1 MSEKATKA
9 VLRSL
14 GGDFTHIKDGGDHFI
29 GHEENDA
36 FGHKITSG
44 EGGEIIT
51 QGVNNSSTGDEY
63 DSPVTHKN
71 AEAAANYIKRSY
83 LGEETLAADTIAPK
97 GDAKEVTPS
106 KLGMM
111 ATVMNAMS
119 GMSAEDLNG
128 FMASMAQYGA
138 GRDWGV
144 PTGTAEHNQ
153 STIVAKP
160 SAATV
165 REDLDVMFNGTDLSE
180 EFKDKAG
187 TLFEAA
193 IEARLATEKV
203 RLEEDYAATIKEQM
217 ETFSEDLTNKLD
229 SYLDHVVESWMSE
242 NQVAIES
249 TLQTELTQDFIEGLK
264 NLFAEHY
271 IDVPADKVDVLESLA
286 EKVGVLESKLDEVL
300 VENNELRDAL
310 TEEKAVNIIEELSSD
325 LALTQKDKF
334 LKIAEGIEFNGDLDV
349 FAEKLST
356 IKESYFGNGQSQES
370 NILEESFEGDTQD
383 TTTYVDSGVNR
394 YVEAIAKSIKK

>member
-1 MSEKATKA
+1 MAKKENLEDKVKEITENSA
-9 VLRSL
+9 V
-14 GGDFTHIKDGGDHFI
+14 
-29 GHEENDA
+29 EESN
-36 FGHKITSG
+36 
-44 EGGEIIT
+44 EE
-51 QGVNNSSTGDEY
+51 
-63 DSPVTHKN
+63 
-71 AEAAANYIKRSY
+71 
-83 LGEETLAADTIAPK
+83 LEETLAADTIAPK

-138 GRDWGV
+138 GKDWGI
-144 PTGTAEHNQ
+144 PTGAAEHNQ

-203 RLEEDYAATIKEQM
+203 RLEEEYAATIKEQM

-229 SYLDHVVESWMSE
+229 SYLDHVVESWMNE

-310 TEEKAVNIIEELSSD
+310 TEEKASNIIEELSSD

-334 LKIAEGIEFNGDLDV
+334 LKIVEGIEFNGDLDV

-370 NILEESFEGDTQD
+370 NILEESFEGETQD